1 MNNFVKFK
9 SGKRIFT
16 NKKEEV
22 EKNLLLLE
30 NLKIL
35 NFYWN
40 LNLTPLWFQLSKM
53 FWKIFFGSKVM
64 SNGIEIIIVLPF
76 FALFLSK
83 MLVITVHPR
92 RIFENSFSS
101 WNCERSRF
109 SLQIK
114 KNCKIFTFLK
124 KSWFFS
130 SFSSSFLNLLFSDL
144 NYT

>member
-16 NKKEEV
+16 NKKQEV
-22 EKNLLLLE
+22 EKNLLLIE
-30 NLKIL
+30 NLKNL

-40 LNLTPLWFQLSKM
+40 LNLTHLWFQLSKM

-64 SNGIEIIIVLPF
+64 GNGIEIIIVLPF

-114 KNCKIFTFLK
+114 KIAKFSPFQKEVDYFHLFLVN
-124 KSWFFS
+124 F
-130 SFSSSFLNLLFSDL
+130 
-144 NYT
+144 

>member
-1 MNNFVKFK
+1 MKNFVKFK

-22 EKNLLLLE
+22 EKNLLLIE

-40 LNLTPLWFQLSKM
+40 QNLTPLWFQLSKM
-53 FWKIFFGSKVM
+53 LWKIFFESKVM
-64 SNGIEIIIVLPF
+64 GNGKEIIIVLPF

-114 KNCKIFTFLK
+114 KIAKFSPFQK
-124 KSWFFS
+124 EVDFF
-130 SFSSSFLNLLFSDL
+130 LLFL
-144 NYT
+144 VHF

>member
-16 NKKEEV
+16 SKKEEV
-22 EKNLLLLE
+22 EKNLLLIE

-40 LNLTPLWFQLSKM
+40 QNLTPLWFQLSKM
-53 FWKIFFGSKVM
+53 FWKIFFESKVM
-64 SNGIEIIIVLPF
+64 GNGIEIIIVLPF

-114 KNCKIFTFLK
+114 KIAKFSPFQKEVDFFHLFLVH
-124 KSWFFS
+124 F
-130 SFSSSFLNLLFSDL
+130 
-144 NYT
+144 